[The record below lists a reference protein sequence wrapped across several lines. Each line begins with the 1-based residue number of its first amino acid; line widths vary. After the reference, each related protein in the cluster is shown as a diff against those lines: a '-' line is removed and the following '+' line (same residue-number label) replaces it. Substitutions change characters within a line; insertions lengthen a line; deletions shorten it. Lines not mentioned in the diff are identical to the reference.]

1 MVDMKPGQKRRFSKE
16 FKAEVIKLVVDGG
29 QRSSDVARKHD
40 LAGSQVAQWVR
51 QARVDAGE
59 NPGAA
64 LTSTERSELTRV
76 RRQLRES
83 QREVA
88 FLKKCALFLG
98 QQPR

>member
-1 MVDMKPGQKRRFSKE
+1 MVDMMAEKKRRFSKE
-16 FKAEVIKLVVDGG
+16 FKAEVVKLVVDGG
-29 QRSSDVARKHD
+29 QRSSDVARQHD
-40 LAGSQVAQWVR
+40 LAGSQLSAWVR

-59 NPGAA
+59 NPGSA
-64 LTSTERSELTRV
+64 LTSTERAELTRV